1 MIALWFL
8 GDGGRFL
15 YYIYVGAPSQFIIG
29 GILTVCMD
37 GIVLIQFFLWRYKLA
52 DDEFGEES
60 MNIESMETMES
71 EMKLEQSQIA
81 TNVSL

>member
-15 YYIYVGAPSQFIIG
+15 YYIYIGAPAQFIIG

-37 GIVLIQFFLWRYKLA
+37 GVVLAQFFLWRHKMLE
-52 DDEFGEES
+52 DEFGEDT
-60 MNIESMETMES
+60 ITMETMEGD
-71 EMKLEQSQIA
+71 MKMEKSQIVA
-81 TNVSL
+81 NVSL